1 MWWMTL
7 DDCQPAQCSGGPR
20 RSSSSGALGYA
31 NTPAGDLPP
40 WLWIITAVIY
50 SWLLTNLALLII
62 PSHRPLHDRPAG
74 TVVVRNEL
82 LVSAIA

>member
-1 MWWMTL
+1 
-7 DDCQPAQCSGGPR
+7 
-20 RSSSSGALGYA
+20 
-31 NTPAGDLPP
+31 
-40 WLWIITAVIY
+40 LWIITAVIY